1 MQSCL
6 AASLDSLP
14 LTVSFAGDDHADNVL
29 AVLNRRTTTTTLAQ
43 AKQAHARIL
52 RSGLSHDPSVL
63 PSLLRLYSSHRSLD
77 LATRLLAS
85 FPNPS
90 TISWNILIRAL
101 ASGGAPLD
109 ALLLFDQMLTR
120 GVPPDKFTFPFVVTA
135 CSIIADL
142 DKGKEVHASAIKFG
156 FSQDPFLQNCLI
168 HFYFRCGKP
177 VNARKMFDRMAVR
190 SVVSWTALLSGLVA
204 CGEIED
210 ARAVFEA
217 MPARN
222 VVSWTAM
229 IDCYAR
235 NGLPD
240 EAFGLFRRM
249 QEEDVQPNAFTIVA
263 LLIACKDLGS
273 LELCRRVH
281 EFAQKNGG
289 LDKSVYIGTA
299 LVDTYSKCGG
309 LEDARRAFDQMPVK
323 SLATWNSMITSLG
336 VHGQGT
342 HALALFKTMRR
353 SNLQPDGVTFVAVLS
368 ACARKGLV
376 AEGLRFFGAMV
387 QRYGIE
393 PCGEHYACLVRLL
406 DRADKSEKV
415 KKMVNVLI
423 MKLDVKQRLMLIT
436 PPKKWWHEEV
446 VGYLNN

>member
-1 MQSCL
+1 MLSCL
-6 AASLDSLP
+6 AFSLDSLP
-14 LTVSFAGDDHADNVL
+14 LTISFSSSDHADDVL
-29 AVLNRRTTTTTLAQ
+29 AIRLLSRRATATTLAQ
-43 AKQAHARIL
+43 AKQSHARIL

-63 PSLLRLYSSHRSLD
+63 PSLLRIYSSHRSFD
-77 LATRLLAS
+77 LAARLLAS
-85 FPNPS
+85 FPNPP
-90 TISWNILIRAL
+90 TIAWNLLIRAL
-101 ASGGAPLD
+101 AGGGAPLD
-109 ALLLFDQMLTR
+109 ALLLFDQMLAR
-120 GVPPDKFTFPFVVTA
+120 GVLPDKFTFPFVVTA
-135 CSIIADL
+135 CSIIANL
-142 DKGKEVHASAIKFG
+142 DKGKEVHASAIKSG
-156 FSQDPFLQNCLI
+156 FSRDPFLQNCLI

-177 VNARKMFDRMAVR
+177 VDARKVFDRMPVR

-204 CGEIED
+204 SGEIED

-235 NGLPD
+235 NGRPD

-249 QEEDVQPNAFTIVA
+249 QEEDVRPNNFTIVA

-299 LVDTYSKCGG
+299 LVDTYSNCGS
-309 LEDARRAFDQMPVK
+309 LEDAQRVFDQMPEK

-342 HALALFKTMRR
+342 RALALFKTMRR
-353 SNLQPDGVTFVAVLS
+353 SNLQPDGITFVGVLS
-368 ACARKGLV
+368 ACLRKGLV
-376 AEGLRFFGAMV
+376 AEGLRLFGAMV
-387 QRYGIE
+387 ERYGID

-406 DRADKSEKV
+406 DCADESDEV
-415 KKMVNVLI
+415 KEMVNDLVV
-423 MKLDVKQRLMLIT
+423 KLDVEQRQMLIESL
-436 PPKKWWHEEV
+436 KKWW
-446 VGYLNN
+446 LLDI